1 MITQNA
7 QVESAPQI
15 FIEDHG
21 ILTSFVQL
29 NYGGG
34 SRQGFGGYDLRYEN
48 RLHDWVESLMEV
60 FGVRDLA
67 DIKGKPCR
75 VKVEDGLVR
84 SIGHFTG
91 DRWFTPR
98 EFWA

>member
-7 QVESAPQI
+7 MVESAPQI

-29 NYGGG
+29 EYGGG
-34 SRQGFGGYDLRYEN
+34 SRQGFGGYDLRYDN
-48 RLHDWVESLMEV
+48 RLADWTQQLLKV
-60 FGVRDLA
+60 FGTYDLA
-67 DIKGKPCR
+67 NLKGRPCR

-84 SIGHFTG
+84 SIGHFTEE
-91 DRWFTPR
+91 RWFTPR
-98 EFWA
+98 EFWT